1 MGLRLKTAIM
11 IKKQYSSKIQMN
23 SVKQVGNAET
33 QTTCVMGSGGWK
45 LNTETHQ
52 TENKMHNNSNVIENV
67 APSSLFLLCEGKDP
81 KTSSAHLLYA
91 YYSLYER
98 HSMSFVPLVVSQ

>member
-1 MGLRLKTAIM
+1 MGLRLKTAVM
-11 IKKQYSSKIQMN
+11 IKKQYSSKIQMK

-33 QTTCVMGSGGWK
+33 QPTCVMRSGGWK
-45 LNTETHQ
+45 LNTEGNQ
-52 TENKMHNNSNVIENV
+52 TENNVIENV

-81 KTSSAHLLYA
+81 NTSSAHLLYA

-98 HSMSFVPLVVSQ
+98 HSMSFVPLAVSQ